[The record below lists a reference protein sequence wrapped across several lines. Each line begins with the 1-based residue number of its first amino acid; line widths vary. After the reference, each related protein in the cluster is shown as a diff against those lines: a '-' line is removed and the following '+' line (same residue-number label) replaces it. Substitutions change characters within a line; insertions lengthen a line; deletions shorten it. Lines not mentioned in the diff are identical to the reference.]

1 MKKVRLGH
9 ATAYARDRFTHA
21 TDLVARGDIDYICF
35 ESMSEVTMSSTKVA
49 SFGKKDPRLF
59 DPYLESRLG
68 PILKDCMTKGIKII
82 SNQGWMDPI
91 GAARCMA
98 KIAQEQ
104 NVKCKIAAVYNS
116 MNIMDILFQEDLE
129 FSDIRRRISD
139 FDKDKVLSAEVYFG
153 AGGIKEALANGAD
166 VVLTT
171 RIVDSALYL
180 GPLAYEF
187 GWDLND
193 PQLAAK
199 GSIVGH
205 LMECGCQ
212 VSGGTFADPGYK
224 EVFDLGHLGAPIAE
238 VTEDYVRL
246 TKVPGSGGVVSV
258 DSVTEQMLYEITDPT
273 CYLLPDVTADFSGI
287 RLKEVDKDVVEIT
300 GFKGKPRPEKLKVLV
315 GFMEGYMNEQM
326 VAWNGPGAM
335 ERAELCKEV
344 LKTRFDV
351 IGFHPKE
358 FRWDYVGINSVGREV
373 TPEWAQQFTP
383 REVILRLA
391 CKDESAEM
399 CELLKKE
406 VDSLAN
412 NGPSFSG
419 KVGTFGANTRPVIGM
434 RSTLVDRDKAK
445 ETVEYFEV
453 K

>member
-9 ATAYARDRFTHA
+9 ATAYARDRFSHA
-21 TDLVARGDIDYICF
+21 TDLVARGDIQYICF
-35 ESMSEVTMSSTKVA
+35 EAMSEVTMSTTKVA
-49 SFGKKDPRLF
+49 SFGKKNPRLF
-59 DPYLESRLG
+59 DPYLEARLG
-68 PILKDCMTKGIKII
+68 PILRDCVDKGIKII
-82 SNQGWMDPI
+82 SNQGWMDPV
-91 GAARCMA
+91 GAAECIA
-98 KIAQEQ
+98 KIAKEQ
-104 NVKCKIAAVYNS
+104 NVACKIAAVYNS
-116 MNIMDILFQEDLE
+116 MDVMDILFKEDYE
-129 FSDIRRRISD
+129 FPDIKKRISD
-139 FDKDKVLSAEVYFG
+139 FDEDKVLSAEVYFG
-153 AGGIKEALANGAD
+153 AGGIKEALANGAN

-199 GSIVGH
+199 GSIIGH

-224 EVFDLGHLGAPIAE
+224 EVPDLGHLGAPIVE
-238 VTEDYVRL
+238 VTEDYVHL
-246 TKVPGSGGVVSV
+246 TKVPGSGGAVNVET
-258 DSVTEQMLYEITDPT
+258 VTEQMIYEITDPT
-273 CYLLPDVTADFSGI
+273 AYLLPDVTADFSG
-287 RLKEVDKDVVEIT
+287 LHFEEVGENVVEIT
-300 GFKGKPRPEKLKVLV
+300 GFKGRPRPEKLKVLV

-326 VAWNGPGAM
+326 VAWNGAGAM

-344 LKTRFDV
+344 LKTRFDIV
-351 IGFHPKE
+351 GFKPKA
-358 FRWDYVGINSVGREV
+358 FRWDYVGINAVGREI
-373 TPEWAQQFTP
+373 TPEWAQQYTP

-399 CELLKKE
+399 CDKLKNE

-419 KVGTFGANTRPVIGM
+419 KVGIFSANTRPVIGL
-434 RSTLVDRDKAK
+434 RAAFIDRDKAK
-445 ETVEYFEV
+445 ETIEYFEV
-453 K
+453 L

>member
-1 MKKVRLGH
+1 MKKVRMGH
-9 ATAYARDRFTHA
+9 ATAYARDRFSHA
-21 TDLVARGDIDYICF
+21 KDLVSRGNIDYICF

-49 SFGKKDPRLF
+49 SFGKKDARQF
-59 DPYLESRLG
+59 DPNLEARIR
-68 PILKDCMTKGIKII
+68 PIIKDCMDKHIKII

-91 GAARCMA
+91 GAAETVA
-98 KIAQEQ
+98 GIAREQ
-104 NVKCKIAAVYNS
+104 GVKCKIAAVYNS
-116 MNIMDILFQEDLE
+116 TDIMKILFDKDIEFEDIHKRL
-129 FSDIRRRISD
+129 SD

-153 AGGIKEALANGAD
+153 ADGIKEALENGAD

-187 GWDLND
+187 GWDLDD

-199 GSIVGH
+199 GSTIGH

-224 EVFDLGHLGAPIAE
+224 EVEDLGHLGAPIIE
-238 VTEDYVRL
+238 VTEDYVHL
-246 TKVPGSGGVVSV
+246 TKVPGSGGCVCPE
-258 DSVTEQMLYEITDPT
+258 SVTEQMVYEITDPT
-273 CYLLPDVTADFSGI
+273 CYILPNVIIDFTGL
-287 RLKEVDKDVVEIT
+287 RFRQVEKNVVEIT
-300 GFKGKPRPEKLKVLV
+300 GFKGRPKPEKLKVLV

-351 IGFHPKE
+351 VGFKPEK
-358 FRWDYVGINSVGREV
+358 FRWDYVGINAVSREV
-373 TPEWAQQFTP
+373 TPANAQTFTP
-383 REVILRLA
+383 WEVILRMA
-391 CKDESAEM
+391 CKDDSAEM
-399 CELLKKE
+399 CNLLKNE

-419 KVGTFGANTRPVIGM
+419 KVGTFGAQTRVVIGM
-434 RSTLVDRDKAK
+434 RSALIGRSDAC
-445 ETVEYFEV
+445 ETIKYIEC
-453 K
+453 